1 MGGLCLLVYSLKLSV
16 LISYEG
22 GSDQQIF
29 SGIFK
34 FFTVFEKKVFRVFAI
49 STLSDTISSFSVRLF
64 FLLIYFPQA
73 ETVLQSVFKF
83 LLSVTFF
90 SFNFVKYCF
99 IFEKRYAKFS
109 LSPKVP
115 LSFSLFLKHA
125 FSMMH
130 FLAMKGLLFL

>member
-1 MGGLCLLVYSLKLSV
+1 MGGLCLLVYYLKLSV

-64 FLLIYFPQA
+64 FLLIYFP
-73 ETVLQSVFKF
+73 
-83 LLSVTFF
+83 
-90 SFNFVKYCF
+90 
-99 IFEKRYAKFS
+99 
-109 LSPKVP
+109 
-115 LSFSLFLKHA
+115 
-125 FSMMH
+125 
-130 FLAMKGLLFL
+130 